1 MADPSPAG
9 AVAAHPVTAVTAA
22 ATYPM
27 TVEQESIWLDDALHA
42 GPSRY
47 LESWVYRLT
56 GQVDRQGV
64 DWAYRQLVRRHEGL
78 RTRYV
83 LAGEDL
89 VQQVLPADSMP
100 GLAHRPCS
108 AAELDAELRSL
119 VRRPLDL
126 AAAPIRG
133 TLLGLASD
141 DVVLVVQLHHIV
153 ADDWALHVLEQEF
166 EACYRAW
173 LAGQP
178 AALAAAPQPGRYA
191 QAQRQAGPTPAVRAY
206 WRRQLAGLPA
216 DAARSLPPDQ
226 PSHPDQPG
234 PGGAQ
239 LRFELEPGAGQR
251 IRAACKA
258 LRVTPFVL
266 LAAATGALLA
276 AGTGSPEVLV
286 GTPVSRRGSA
296 ELDRMVA
303 YLGQVLPLRL
313 RVDPGQSFAELANEV
328 KRVAA
333 EAMVYRDISAAEL
346 TRQLRRPGAG
356 TPALTRTVLVL
367 DDDAAGPDLPG
378 ITAERLHVPSGV
390 AKYDLLLTLVAGR
403 RGYQG
408 FLDYDSDR
416 YTYRT
421 ARQLTDRLAALL
433 DAATRDPHGP
443 RALADVLRAGA
454 ARLDT
459 APPTAGNGER

>member
-1 MADPSPAG
+1 MADPSPVG
-9 AVAAHPVTAVTAA
+9 AVAAPPVIAVTAT

-27 TVEQESIWLDDALHA
+27 TVEQESIWLDDALHD

-56 GQVDRQGV
+56 GQVDRRGV
-64 DWAYRQLVRRHEGL
+64 DWAYRELVRRHEGL

-89 VQQVLPADSMP
+89 VQQVLPADGMP
-100 GLAHRPCS
+100 GLARRPCP

-126 AAAPIRG
+126 AVAPIRG
-133 TLLGLASD
+133 TLLDVAGQ
-141 DVVLVVQLHHIV
+141 DVVLVVQVHHIV

-166 EACYRAW
+166 GECYRAW
-173 LAGQP
+173 LAGRP

-191 QAQRQAGPTPAVRAY
+191 RAQRQAGPDPAAPAY

-216 DAARSLPPDQ
+216 DAARSLPPDRPEQ
-226 PSHPDQPG
+226 PV

-239 LRFELEPGAGQR
+239 LRFQLEPAAGRR

-258 LRVTPFVL
+258 LRVTPFTL
-266 LAAATGALLA
+266 IAAATGALLA
-276 AGTGSPEVLV
+276 DGTGSPEVLV

-313 RVDPGQSFAELANEV
+313 RVDPGQPFAELAHQV

-333 EAMVYRDISAAEL
+333 EAMTHRDIPTAEL
-346 TRQLRRPGAG
+346 ARQLRRPGAG
-356 TPALTRTVLVL
+356 APALARTVLVL
-367 DDDAAGPDLPG
+367 DDDNAGLDLPG

-403 RGYQG
+403 TGYQG
-408 FLDYDSDR
+408 FLDYASDR
-416 YTYRT
+416 YTHHA

-433 DAATRDPHGP
+433 DAATREPHRP
-443 RALADVLRAGA
+443 WSLADVLRA
-454 ARLDT
+454 ARRT
-459 APPTAGNGER
+459 